1 MLRISL
7 SSLSAK
13 LLGIEDQH
21 LDYMR
26 SISETHAI
34 FAPKEINFEIIS
46 IDHTD
51 KGHQGSYQFF
61 KVEYAAMNLQ

>member
-13 LLGIEDQH
+13 LLNWIEDQH
-21 LDYMR
+21 LDNMR

-51 KGHQGSYQFF
+51 KGHQGSYQFSRLS
-61 KVEYAAMNLQ
+61 MLP